1 MAVEARKLSEQLGLT
16 GTHVFFNDGW
26 VPYEDRQNYLLE
38 ADIAVRARILDYLW
52 AGLPVVASTGDFSGD
67 LVARED
73 LGAAVP
79 PGDVDAL
86 ESALLR
92 LLSDDES
99 RLGCASRAAAVGAR
113 FSWSTTLQP
122 LVEFCR
128 QPQRAPDFVS
138 VDIGSAEPATS
149 VSVRPRHRAVD
160 NLRIA
165 LDHLEEGGVRQVIDE
180 TARRLQRR
188 ARWHPAAAQLL
199 SMREQARSH
208 PGLAVQATARIEST
222 GARRLADL
230 IDHVIWDGDVVVVS
244 PPDVNGVTSRLKMHE
259 RHGADQI
266 VRAVRRDGWRGF
278 ECPLPDVFYRCV
290 QATEGL
296 VLDIGANTG
305 FYALLAAIAR
315 RDVRVIAFEPFPP
328 VAAMLRQNLWI
339 NPRGSCVTVVDKAV
353 SDKDGTATLFVPE
366 TTTGLVETSS
376 SLNSQFK
383 YDHSTSIEVD
393 VTMVDTYVA
402 RLGHPPVSVVK
413 IDVESAEDAVLRGC
427 RQTLRRDRPIVF
439 VEFLQATGNDE
450 AMERLRVEL
459 DLIDIRLRPTEAVV
473 APSIAFDA
481 NAWNHLL
488 CPAERFSEVTTL
500 LANAHL
506 CVVTADR

>member
-1 MAVEARKLSEQLGLT
+1 
-16 GTHVFFNDGW
+16 
-26 VPYEDRQNYLLE
+26 
-38 ADIAVRARILDYLW
+38 
-52 AGLPVVASTGDFSGD
+52 
-67 LVARED
+67 
-73 LGAAVP
+73 
-79 PGDVDAL
+79 
-86 ESALLR
+86 
-92 LLSDDES
+92 
-99 RLGCASRAAAVGAR
+99 
-113 FSWSTTLQP
+113 
-122 LVEFCR
+122 
-128 QPQRAPDFVS
+128 
-138 VDIGSAEPATS
+138 
-149 VSVRPRHRAVD
+149 
-160 NLRIA
+160 
-165 LDHLEEGGVRQVIDE
+165 
-180 TARRLQRR
+180 
-188 ARWHPAAAQLL
+188 
-199 SMREQARSH
+199 
-208 PGLAVQATARIEST
+208 
-222 GARRLADL
+222 
-230 IDHVIWDGDVVVVS
+230 
-244 PPDVNGVTSRLKMHE
+244 
-259 RHGADQI
+259 
-266 VRAVRRDGWRGF
+266 
-278 ECPLPDVFYRCV
+278 
-290 QATEGL
+290 
-296 VLDIGANTG
+296 
-305 FYALLAAIAR
+305 
-315 RDVRVIAFEPFPP
+315 
-328 VAAMLRQNLWI
+328 MLRQNLWL

-393 VTMVDTYVA
+393 VTMVDTYLA

-413 IDVESAEDAVLRGC
+413 IDVESAEDAVLLGC